1 MMSKEM
7 QVGRTGGVV
16 FAVGAGIALAIGSAG
31 SAWATPS
38 DDSAAATSVS
48 AGHSTGRGPSP
59 QHARL
64 TSAPRSANAPRPAA
78 AQVPTTPSTTSAADR
93 LRSPVISPAAAA
105 PLPSPAAI
113 SAPVVAMAAP
123 SVTPQQGGSSSR
135 PRPGR
140 TPTPVPLQ
148 QRTITILPK
157 IPLGLPPTIIPWVK
171 QVDGFG
177 TFTKNS
183 VYDLNN
189 ADQYDWNKLSGI
201 SFSIPGDVNSTM
213 VAWRYNVSS
222 GNFEVAPFFNVDK
235 ARILPTPAEVIAVP
249 IGDTFD
255 FHVDYDG
262 ITISYGDKTVVKA
275 TPEGLTP
282 SFWTSYRTSVWFGG
296 TSLPPNLIQLKLKL
310 RPF

>member
-1 MMSKEM
+1 MMSKEI
-7 QVGRTGGVV
+7 QVSRTGGLV

-31 SAWATPS
+31 SAWAAPA
-38 DDSAAATSVS
+38 DDSAAAPSVS
-48 AGHSTGRGPSP
+48 VEPAGHSGRGPHTQP
-59 QHARL
+59 APL
-64 TSAPRSANAPRPAA
+64 TPAPRSANAPRPAA
-78 AQVPTTPSTTSAADR
+78 AQIAAPKPATSARDR
-93 LRSPVISPAAAA
+93 WRNRVITAAVAA
-105 PLPSPAAI
+105 PVPSPAATTP
-113 SAPVVAMAAP
+113 APAVPGVAVAAQ
-123 SVTPQQGGSSSR
+123 SVTPQQGR
-135 PRPGR
+135 
-140 TPTPVPLQ
+140 

-157 IPLGLPPTIIPWVK
+157 IPLGLPPTILPWVK
-171 QVDGFG
+171 QVNGFG

-183 VYDLNN
+183 VYDLHS

-213 VAWRYNVSS
+213 VAWRYDVSS

-262 ITISYGDKTVVKA
+262 ITISYGDKTVYKA
-275 TPEGLTP
+275 TPQGLTP
-282 SFWTSYRTSVWFGG
+282 NFWTSYRTSVWFGG

-310 RPF
+310 KPF